1 MLVSFPGV
9 KAGTEPV
16 EVALVTEQ
24 LEQTG
29 VGDPGDRLRAA
40 VQALRAPQAAKRA
53 PAPTSS
59 VFGRAA
65 AAVPGDAHGPAD
77 RTVLAARLR
86 SVETSALLPGTTLA
100 LLVVPS
106 PELAQELEAS
116 CLQLVRGGATVVVLG
131 PDLPRRV
138 TDRSRP
144 LSVPLRA
151 DDSLS
156 QEWALLA
163 GGPVRRVAFLARR
176 EDDTSDRWRWL
187 VTRDQVAVHRAGT
200 AILERVPFLRL
211 RVPVLA
217 P

>member
-1 MLVSFPGV
+1 M
-9 KAGTEPV
+9 A
-16 EVALVTEQ
+16 EQ
-24 LEQTG
+24 
-29 VGDPGDRLRAA
+29 VDAPGDPAVRLRAA
-40 VQALRAPQAAKRA
+40 VQALRAPLTAKRA
-53 PAPTSS
+53 PAPRSS

-65 AAVPGDAHGPAD
+65 AAVPGDTHPPSD
-77 RTVLAARLR
+77 RAVLQSRLR

-106 PELAQELEAS
+106 MRVAAELAES
-116 CLQLVRGGATVVVLG
+116 CTQLVRGGATVVVLG

-138 TDRSRP
+138 SDRSCP

-156 QEWALLA
+156 EEWGLIAC
-163 GGPVRRVAFLARR
+163 GRVRRVAFLARR
-176 EDDTSDRWRWL
+176 EPDDRELWRWL
-187 VTRDQVAVHRAGT
+187 VTRDPVAVQRAGT

-217 P
+217 G